1 MINLL
6 KADTLLRALSSGW
19 MVPENI
25 QTPTTEGILLKNPHP
40 LDFQLMQR
48 QLQLFKK
55 LANSVT

>member
-1 MINLL
+1 MRVRTFGANCV
-6 KADTLLRALSSGW
+6 
-19 MVPENI
+19 VPENI
-25 QTPTTEGILLKNPHP
+25 QTPTTEGILLRNPHP